1 MVYNDQLP
9 TTNAQQNHN
18 NQAPMTKKFDL
29 GDRTTMFSK
38 RIVDLCKNIEQNIIS
53 KPLISQL
60 IRAGTSVGANYSEA
74 DEACSKKDFVNKM
87 YIAKKEAKE
96 TRYWL
101 EVILHTLPA
110 YKIQTE
116 YLLKESHEL
125 ILIFAAIINKTRN
138 PFGH

>member
-1 MVYNDQLP
+1 M
-9 TTNAQQNHN
+9 TNYQQNHN
-18 NQAPMTKKFDL
+18 NQSPMTKKFDL
-29 GDRTTMFSK
+29 ADRTTMFSK
-38 RIVDLCKNIEQNIIS
+38 YIIDLCKNIEQNIIS

-101 EVILHTLPA
+101 EVILHTFPQ
-110 YKIQTE
+110 YKIQIE

-125 ILIFAAIINKTRN
+125 ILIFSAIINKTCN